1 MKKTLDDGVE
11 IVRSRLV
18 GRDFKMKGG
27 GQPEQFFAA
36 TPPWEA
42 KKLLFKMSMVN
53 PKKGKLET
61 KLMFIDVRKAHLIP
75 VCNEKVFVEL
85 PDGRVVRLK
94 KWLYGMRKAAS
105 SWEEFY
111 TEKFVEKGF
120 QPGSS
125 CPVVFFNKETAV
137 RVVVH
142 GDDFTFSG
150 HHLELVALRKWMESW
165 CDIKFRGIMGSGR
178 DDTKEIEIL
187 GRTLRRTNKGLE
199 LEASRNPRLK
209 LLRDFG
215 LNEDSKGL
223 SCPVVQDKGKEE
235 EGRVLCKH
243 EASKFRGGVALMNF
257 LGQDRPD
264 VQFATKQ
271 ASHKMATP
279 TETDLPRL
287 KRIARYLVE
296 AERVVWHYPETD
308 DEPGAV
314 EVFVDSDW
322 AGCLSTRKSTS
333 GGVLSVAGTA
343 MKSWSSTQGSVATSV
358 AEAEYYAALKGA
370 AEALGFASLARDLG
384 HELKVILW
392 SDSTAARGVAARKGL
407 SSCTRHMEVKFLW
420 LQGALA
426 KGQLDWKK
434 VHTYANPADVLTKP
448 TAREEM
454 RRRLALV
461 GGELHATQSD
471 RSLQARSEEGCR

>member
-1 MKKTLDDGVE
+1 MGSQEVAVQDVDGHSKK
-11 IVRSRLV
+11 R
-18 GRDFKMKGG
+18 
-27 GQPEQFFAA
+27 
-36 TPPWEA
+36 
-42 KKLLFKMSMVN
+42 
-53 PKKGKLET
+53 KLET

-75 VCNEKVFVEL
+75 VCNEKGFCRTSRRKSGEVEEVA
-85 PDGRVVRLK
+85 PRNEEGRQ
-94 KWLYGMRKAAS
+94 
-105 SWEEFY
+105 EFH

-150 HHLELVALRKWMESW
+150 HDLELVALRKWMESW

-223 SCPVVQDKGKEE
+223 SCTVVQDKGKEE

-333 GGVLSVAGTA
+333 GGVLSVAG
-343 MKSWSSTQGSVATSV
+343 
-358 AEAEYYAALKGA
+358 
-370 AEALGFASLARDLG
+370 R
-384 HELKVILW
+384 
-392 SDSTAARGVAARKGL
+392 
-407 SSCTRHMEVKFLW
+407 
-420 LQGALA
+420 
-426 KGQLDWKK
+426 
-434 VHTYANPADVLTKP
+434 P
-448 TAREEM
+448 
-454 RRRLALV
+454 
-461 GGELHATQSD
+461 
-471 RSLQARSEEGCR
+471 